1 MERLQSVQKEAKSSL
16 ESLSGDSSGYLQ
28 TNEFL
33 GHYLKFTQLLSE
45 LITNTPYS
53 QISQGQ
59 LVQPATWNTLVKL
72 QKNLRIE
79 VVCALMYL
87 ISKTNPDLR
96 IPINEEKYILDEG
109 SKLVRLLA
117 ECTNEVKALPKRTDR
132 SFEGDE
138 VLRSLDGARNWL
150 CSTEG
155 QYGYW
160 VERYIR
166 SSYLKRANST
176 LWSFVENLQPHYTSE
191 VSSQRIS
198 GLSISL
204 STKVDEYAHQYLRL
218 LHQWC
223 HVRIELN
230 RTLQEYFTSLRMST
244 EEILNALTQEP
255 KNPIK
260 GGRAQELSRSSYT
273 TDF

>member
-1 MERLQSVQKEAKSSL
+1 
-16 ESLSGDSSGYLQ
+16 
-28 TNEFL
+28 
-33 GHYLKFTQLLSE
+33 
-45 LITNTPYS
+45 
-53 QISQGQ
+53 
-59 LVQPATWNTLVKL
+59 
-72 QKNLRIE
+72 
-79 VVCALMYL
+79 MYL

-132 SFEGDE
+132 SFE
-138 VLRSLDGARNWL
+138 
-150 CSTEG
+150 
-155 QYGYW
+155 
-160 VERYIR
+160 
-166 SSYLKRANST
+166 RANST